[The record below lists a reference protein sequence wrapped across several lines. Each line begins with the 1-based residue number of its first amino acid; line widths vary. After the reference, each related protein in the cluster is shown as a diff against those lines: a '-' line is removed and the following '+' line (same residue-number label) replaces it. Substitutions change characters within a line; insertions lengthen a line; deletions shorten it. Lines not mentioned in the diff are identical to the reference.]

1 LLINCSTSTNMN
13 ALETYKIINLEKTDT
28 PFFAVYPDVV
38 KKNIQRL
45 IDLFPSKDQIRPHV
59 KTHKCPQIVKLLL
72 DAGITKFKCATI
84 AEADML
90 GLSGADDILMAYQPV
105 GPKIKRFIN
114 LIVTF
119 PNSTFSCLIDNEK
132 SAQQLSDAAL
142 KIKRTVNVWI
152 DLNVGMNR
160 TGIAPD
166 TDAEKLFL
174 FCSEL
179 SNLKILGLHAY
190 DGHITDAD
198 KTTRFEKAGVGFE
211 KVKKLENAI
220 SNLGFDDIRIAAGS
234 TPTIQFYSQQKDVEC
249 SPGTFIYWDQHYR
262 ELYPELGFRN
272 AAIVVTRI
280 ISKPS
285 TDAVCLDLGYKAI
298 SSESAANERVYF
310 PYYPGAE
317 VLSQS
322 EEHLLA
328 NLHSTSAKVGDVIYG
343 LPFHIGRTCNLY
355 EGCAVVEGHQIID
368 KWLHTARRR

>member
-1 LLINCSTSTNMN
+1 MN
-13 ALETYKIINLEKTDT
+13 TLETYKIINLENTDT

-38 KKNIQRL
+38 KRNIQTL
-45 IDLFPSKDQIRPHV
+45 IDLFSSKDQIRPHV
-59 KTHKCPQIVKLLL
+59 KTHKCPQIVTLLI

-90 GLSGADDILMAYQPV
+90 GLCGAEDILMAFQPV
-105 GPKIKRFIN
+105 GPKIERFMRLMLN
-114 LIVTF
+114 F
-119 PNSTFSCLIDNEK
+119 PSSTFSCLIDNEK

-152 DLNVGMNR
+152 DLNTGMNR
-160 TGIAPD
+160 TGITPD
-166 TDAEKLFL
+166 TYAEKLFL

-198 KTTRFEKAGVGFE
+198 KAARLKKAGAGFD
-211 KVKKLENAI
+211 KVQKLANAI
-220 SNLGFDDIRIAAGS
+220 VDMGFNDIRIAAGS
-234 TPTIQFYSQQKDVEC
+234 TPTIQFYAQQKDVEC
-249 SPGTFIYWDQHYR
+249 SPGTFIYWDQHYQ
-262 ELYPELGFRN
+262 ELYPELVFQN

-285 TDAVCLDLGYKAI
+285 TNAACLDLGYKAI
-298 SSESAANERVYF
+298 SSESSANERVYF
-310 PYYPGAE
+310 PDYPDAE

-328 NLHSTSAKVGDVIYG
+328 NLHSTTVDVGDVIYG

-355 EGCAVVEGHQIID
+355 EECAVVEEHKITN

>member
-1 LLINCSTSTNMN
+1 MN
-13 ALETYKIINLEKTDT
+13 TIETYKIINLENTDT

-38 KKNIQRL
+38 KKNIQKL

-59 KTHKCPQIVKLLL
+59 KTHKCPQIVKLLM

-84 AEADML
+84 GEADML
-90 GLSGADDILMAYQPV
+90 GLCGADDILMAYQPV
-105 GPKIKRFIN
+105 GPKIERFMR
-114 LIVTF
+114 LILTF

-160 TGIAPD
+160 TGITPD
-166 TDAEKLFL
+166 TEAEELFISCSKLL
-174 FCSEL
+174 
-179 SNLKILGLHAY
+179 NLKIMGLHAY

-198 KTTRFEKAGVGFE
+198 KTTRFEKAGAGFE

-234 TPTIQFYSQQKDVEC
+234 TPTIAFYAQQKEVEC
-249 SPGTFIYWDQHYR
+249 SPGTFIYWDQHYQ
-262 ELYPELGFRN
+262 ELYPELGFQN
-272 AAIVVTRI
+272 AAVVVTRI

-285 TDAVCLDLGYKAI
+285 NAVCLDLGYKAI
-298 SSESAANERVYF
+298 SSESAANERVDF
-310 PYYPGAE
+310 PDYPDAE

-322 EEHLLA
+322 EEHLLID
-328 NLHSTSAKVGDVIYG
+328 LKSTSAKVGDVIYG

-355 EGCAVVEGHQIID
+355 EECAVVEEHQITD